1 MKKIL
6 FVDDEP
12 NILNGLERML
22 FDVEEWDM
30 TFVDSGQ
37 AALDTMASAPFDV
50 VVSDMRMPGI
60 DGAMLLARVQEQYP
74 STVRIVLSGHT
85 ELEATLRAVPVA
97 HQFLSKPCD
106 SAVIRE
112 VVTRA
117 CGLQALLGDRA
128 LQEVI
133 GSLKSLPALPHV
145 YNELV
150 VALADLGV
158 GPDEVAAIVVQDS
171 GITARILQLVNS
183 SFFGGARSIS
193 DIRQATTYL
202 GLNMLR
208 DLTFSVEVF
217 RAFEGGGRP
226 AGFSLEQEQAHATLS
241 ARIAQRLLSDK
252 TMSANAFMAA
262 MLHDI
267 GKLILGT
274 MLPEAYER
282 VVVAAANGG
291 GPLHAVEEE
300 INGVSHAEIGA
311 YLLGIWG
318 LPYPI
323 VEAVANHHH
332 PSRVPHQSF
341 DVLGAVHV
349 ASFLAHELT
358 ESVGGSTQTSPAR
371 LDLDYLESM
380 GMVDELPGWRE
391 MAAEELGAGAQ
402 EAA

>member
-1 MKKIL
+1 MKRIL
-6 FVDDEP
+6 FVDDAP
-12 NILNGLERML
+12 NILSGLERML

-50 VVSDMRMPGI
+50 IVSDMRMPGM
-60 DGAMLLARVQEQYP
+60 DGAILLARVQEQYP

-97 HQFLSKPCD
+97 HQFLSKPCE
-106 SAVIRE
+106 SAVLRE

-117 CGLQALLGDRA
+117 CGLQAFLDDRA
-128 LQEVI
+128 LQEAL
-133 GSLKSLPALPHV
+133 GSIKSLPALPQV

-150 VALADLGV
+150 VALADPEV
-158 GPDEVAAIVVQDS
+158 SIDELSAIVIQDS

-183 SFFGGARSIS
+183 SFFGVARSIS
-193 DIRQATTYL
+193 DIRQATTHL
-202 GLNMLR
+202 GVDMLR
-208 DLTFSVEVF
+208 DLIPSVEIF
-217 RAFEGGGRP
+217 RDFESGGRP
-226 AGFSLEQEQAHATLS
+226 AGFSLEKEQAHATLS
-241 ARIAQRLLSDK
+241 ARIARRLLSDK
-252 TMSANAFMAA
+252 TMGEDAFMAA
-262 MLHDI
+262 MLHDL
-267 GKLILGT
+267 GKLVLAT

-282 VVVAAANGG
+282 VVTAADGG
-291 GPLHAVEEE
+291 KPLHVVEEE

-332 PSRVPHQSF
+332 PSRVPRESF

-349 ASFLAHELT
+349 ANSLAHELAA
-358 ESVGGSTQTSPAR
+358 SVGGSTQTSPAQ

-380 GMVDELPGWRE
+380 AMVNELPGWRE
-391 MAAEELGAGAQ
+391 MAAEEFGAGVE